1 MKKIFTTSNML
12 NACSC
17 GRVLSLRPILFA
29 VLLPLAAFFFS
40 GNVQAQI
47 AIANTTPVT
56 ENFDGIGTGAA
67 ATLPANWKFSTAAT
81 ASPTWGAGGNF
92 TATNN
97 AASAGTPT
105 AVGRYNWGNGTT
117 TTDRALGVMT
127 SAGYATPNSI
137 MAFYSNTN
145 ATSNISALTVSYEM
159 ERYRIN
165 TGAASIAFFYSTDGS
180 TWTSVPAGDIA
191 VITTGANAYD
201 FVPAGAP
208 SSTNAGTITKSG
220 ISITGLN
227 IANGGAI
234 YLRWSLST
242 ALPTQGIGIDNVS
255 VTATYT
261 PTITATGS
269 LTAVN
274 TTPGFASAFTS
285 YSLSGIF
292 LTNDITVTPP
302 AGFEVSQV
310 PGGAGPYAATQTL
323 TQVGGVVGPITIY
336 VRLAAATPIGTYSG
350 NVTNVSTGATT
361 VNVAMPASVVAN
373 APTLNAPT
381 VTVTGSTTATL
392 GATVTANGG
401 VALSAR
407 GTSFKT
413 SSPVVATDN
422 QLAEGLTAVG
432 AYTHSRS
439 GLSPQTKY
447 WFVGYASNPAAT
459 GISGE
464 GTFYTF
470 SEPVTTQA
478 ANMVGTPISFSQID
492 LAWDAAVFPASGAT
506 VKGYVLIRA
515 TNPQI
520 PTFTSVNGTVPAAGV
535 GTIVSSTILDP
546 AITYSNA
553 GLTQGTTYNYLLVP
567 YTWDGVNAA
576 TYNYLTASAAT
587 ATAITPLAPC
597 TPPVTQVTAALVG
610 GATSGTLNISWTP
623 GSGTNSLVI
632 VRAGSAVSQAPVTG
646 TLYNASATFGAGD
659 NLGSSNFV
667 CYSGAGSSFTL
678 SNLSASTTYY
688 VAVYT
693 YNLAGYC
700 FNLAGPA
707 TANGSTTAPASV
719 IETFEPG
726 TKGSY
731 TNGNDLCN
739 LGNWN
744 FSNALIGQIVGSDRF
759 NGAKSARIQSN
770 GSITMLFDKP
780 NGLGTVSVK
789 HALFGTDASTTW
801 RLDVSDDGGATFTA
815 YQSPVQTTNST
826 TLNTVSFTPNITG
839 NLIRIRI
846 VKLSGGTSSRL
857 NIDDISLGDYV
868 STNTVTTGAIVG
880 SPFCI
885 TNSTGA
891 GVSVPFSS
899 TGTFNAGNVYTA
911 QLSDGTGSFTLAQDI
926 GTLASVANAGVIAAS
941 IPAGTVT
948 GSAYK
953 IRVVASDPVI
963 TGSASASVLTINLN
977 TPDVTGV
984 SGGPSSGAVTVSWT
998 NPTGCYN
1005 DVMVMAFTSSITCVP
1020 AGNGSAYTANTVY
1033 GSGTACS
1040 GAFTVYR
1047 NVGNS
1052 VVVTGL
1058 TNGTIYYFKVFVR
1071 NGTVWST
1078 GVEVTAVPSA
1088 VADGDYQSHQTGAYN
1103 STTTWEKRVAGAW
1116 TYPSPDVPGT
1126 GNAGTANVTVNAGH
1140 TINLTASAANLA
1152 IKTLTVNN
1160 TGRIYGS
1167 SGTNVYMTLYG
1178 DIVCNGTIGT
1188 SAVAWNSLSFNMEGV
1203 NSTISGSGN
1212 FYASRLRKNFAV
1224 NTTTN
1229 LIIAM
1234 NMYLLWNTGS
1244 GTTMYNNSTGTN
1256 FNVTVNQNATL
1267 TAVLAGATSGNM
1279 AINSTNGGSSGVV
1292 RGGTWTINGTM
1303 NIPGILYATPAGNTA
1318 GSYSCNWIIG
1328 NTGVV
1333 NCNQIN
1339 CDASGVSGH
1348 SFTILNGGR
1357 LNINT
1362 AVGFNT
1368 ATATS
1373 FSATNNTWNLQPGSI
1388 VEYSA
1393 PSGITHILTDL
1404 TYSNLVVSGSGTKD
1418 FIASNLS
1425 QTGITLTVNRNL
1437 TISGSSVLDPS
1448 NPGLTNPSNAINV
1461 GGNWNNYGTAGF
1473 NEAFSNVTFNG
1484 FTAGGQKIYCPG
1496 GENFYNMTVSNTDA
1510 AGAELN
1516 TDVTVANDLNLG
1528 AVGRLFFGPTPSIMK
1543 LTKMTNAS
1551 NSFLGSGTALV
1562 DMSQSASTMYIG
1574 CETATYSGGFNA
1586 GTTSLVNYYRDMAV
1600 SGTSGNQDVLT
1611 GITYANLSLSGSDL
1625 KKTNADFTVTQTLTI
1640 DGSSTS
1646 LEANTIGKTLTLGGN
1661 LTLSGGGTMG
1671 GALGTSCLANL
1682 SIATSA
1688 ASAALAQTFNGGFSP
1703 INCFNLTTDKSAN
1716 GIILNAGNTNLTISN
1731 NLTQTT
1737 AAQLTP
1743 NDNRVKLGNVWSI
1756 WGPAAFNKGTST
1768 FEYTGAVAQTIVGV
1782 NYFNLESSGTG
1793 TRTMSILNPIGIA
1806 NIFTPFTNVYN
1817 FTGSTVDYNG
1827 ATDQSI
1833 APFTANILTVGRT
1846 YDNLTLSNTGIKS
1859 LTANTD
1865 VEGALTLNN
1874 TITFALDANYLGL
1887 KSTATQTARVAPVSA
1902 SASITYGTGR
1912 FVAERY
1918 YPARR
1923 AWRLITAPVTADA
1936 AKTLFN
1942 SWQVGAASPI
1952 GVGTY
1957 ISGPGET
1964 PANGLDVTPQHN
1976 YSLKTFNQATS
1987 AFDGVGNTK
1996 TALISG
2002 VTGTA
2007 GVPDNIGYFMF
2018 VRGDRTPANVNAF
2031 NPSGAVVETT
2041 LKDTGKIQVQSYTFP
2056 ANPSIG
2062 PNRYTLIGNPYASPV
2077 DFASLGRTGVVNK
2090 FQAWDPKLN
2099 TVGGY
2104 VVVDLTAGPAV
2115 IVPVG
2120 STQTQI
2126 IQSHQA
2132 FLVETNNASSP
2143 SVSFGEAAKSSTNN
2157 LTLFRPVRTI
2167 PSVAINLHTVN
2178 TDGTS
2183 NLADGVLAQYGD
2195 QFSAAVDQFDA
2206 LKFSNINETFAIL
2219 DNNNAFMLER
2229 RPAPRVNDTVFLS
2242 LKRSRQLNYRFNVIA
2257 DNFRAGNLS
2266 AYLVDKYKKTST
2278 ALSMQGDTWVDFSI
2292 TGDAAS
2298 AAADRFYI
2306 IFKKAVR
2313 FHHIDAVVTA
2323 GDITVNWLTENEAD
2337 ITTYEVERS
2346 ADNEHFEKIATVIP
2360 SKTEGTAGYSS
2371 VDLNPVPGVYY
2382 YRVKGTSNSGA
2393 FGYTESVKVKMAVT
2407 RSHLYVYPN
2416 PVTGGSIGLQM
2427 SSLPAGAYAVK
2438 LVATNGQV
2446 LLNTK
2451 LQHSKDRAAEMITY
2465 PSSITPGTYQLE
2477 VTGPDK
2483 VKSALSVV
2491 IGK

>member
-12 NACSC
+12 NALSC
-17 GRVLSLRPILFA
+17 GRISSLRPIIFA
-29 VLLPLAAFFFS
+29 VLLPLAAFFFV
-40 GNVQAQI
+40 GNAQAQTT
-47 AIANTTPVT
+47 IAN
-56 ENFDGIGTGAA
+56 FD
-67 ATLPANWKFSTAAT
+67 FAT
-81 ASPTWGAGGNF
+81 ASAYPAAPLT
-92 TATNN
+92 TAT
-97 AASAGTPT
+97 GIT
-105 AVGRYNWGNGTT
+105 ATATSSEAFSSGVGVVTT
-117 TTDRALGVMT
+117 GGAF
-127 SAGYATPNSI
+127 TPNLLNTALN
-137 MAFYSNTN
+137 MANSSGVNTKYFDF
-145 ATSNISALTVSYEM
+145 TL
-159 ERYRIN
+159 
-165 TGAASIAFFYSTDGS
+165 
-180 TWTSVPAGDIA
+180 
-191 VITTGANAYD
+191 TGAN
-201 FVPAGAP
+201 
-208 SSTNAGTITKSG
+208 
-220 ISITGLN
+220 ISYYKTFN
-227 IANGGAI
+227 IYFQALKALATSATTVTVTYSLNGGAFTGFA
-234 YLRWSLST
+234 SNTVALST
-242 ALPTQGIGIDNVS
+242 ALWIPTAPVMALPALVDNPSTSLVIRLSVS
-255 VTATYT
+255 GASGAGALRLDNFQVQATQT
-261 PTITATGS
+261 PTITAVGPLS
-269 LTAVN
+269 AVN

-285 YSLSGIF
+285 YSVSGIF

-310 PGGAGPYAATQTL
+310 PGGAGPYAASQTL

-336 VRLAAATPIGTYSG
+336 VRLAAATPVGTYSG
-350 NVTNVSTGATT
+350 NVTNVSAGATT

-381 VTVTGSTTATL
+381 VTVTSSTTATL

-401 VALSAR
+401 AALSAR

-413 SSPVVATDN
+413 SSPVIATDN

-432 AYTHSRS
+432 AYSHSRS
-439 GLSPQTKY
+439 GLNPETRY

-459 GISGE
+459 GISAE
-464 GTFYTF
+464 GNFYTF
-470 SEPVTTQA
+470 SNPVTTQA

-492 LAWDAAVFPASGAT
+492 LAWDAAVYPASGAT

-546 AITYSNA
+546 AITYSNV

-597 TPPVTQVTAALVG
+597 TPPVTQVTAAVVG
-610 GATSGTLNISWTP
+610 GATSGTLNISWTA

-632 VRAGSAVSQAPVTG
+632 VRAGAAVSQAPVTG

-667 CYSGAGSSFTL
+667 CYSGVGTSFTL
-678 SNLSASTTYY
+678 SNLSASTTYH

-693 YNLAGYC
+693 YNLAGFC

-707 TANGSTTAPASV
+707 IASGSTTAPASV

-726 TKGSY
+726 TKNSY

-744 FSNALIGQIVGSDRF
+744 LNGALIGNSASDAK
-759 NGAKSARIQSN
+759 NGLKSARIQST

-780 NGLGTVSVK
+780 NGLGTVSIS
-789 HALFGTDASTTW
+789 HALFNGDAPTTW
-801 RLDVSDDGGATFTA
+801 RMDVSDDGGATFVA
-815 YQSPVQTTNST
+815 YQSPVQNTNSPV
-826 TLNTVSFTPNITG
+826 LSTVSFTPNITG

-846 VKLSGGTSSRL
+846 VKLSGGASSRL
-857 NIDDISLGDYV
+857 NIDDITLGDYV

-885 TNSTGA
+885 TNVTGA

-899 TGTFNAGNVYTA
+899 TGTFNTGNVYTA

-926 GTLASVANAGVIAAS
+926 GTLASVANAGVIAAT

-963 TGSASASVLTINLN
+963 TGSASATVLSINLN
-977 TPDVTGV
+977 TPEVTGV

-1005 DVMVMAFTSSITCVP
+1005 DVMVMAFTSSITCLP
-1020 AGNGSAYTANTVY
+1020 AGNGSAYTPNTIY

-1047 NVGNS
+1047 NTGNS

-1103 STTTWEKRVAGAW
+1103 STSTWEKRVLGAW
-1116 TYPSPDVPGT
+1116 VYPSPDIPGT
-1126 GNAGTANVTVNAGH
+1126 GNAGTANVTVNALH
-1140 TINLTASAANLA
+1140 TINLTVSASNLA
-1152 IKTLTVNN
+1152 IKTLTVNS

-1167 SGTNVYMTLYG
+1167 SATNVYMTVYG

-1229 LIIAM
+1229 VIIAM

-1279 AINSTNGGSSGVV
+1279 AINSTNGGSAGVV
-1292 RGGTWTINGTM
+1292 RGGTYTINGTM
-1303 NIPGILYATPAGNTA
+1303 NIPGILYATNAGATA

-1339 CDASGVSGH
+1339 CDPSGVSGH

-1437 TISGSSVLDPS
+1437 TISGSSVLDPA
-1448 NPGLTNPSNAINV
+1448 NPGLTNPSNAINI
-1461 GGNWNNYGTAGF
+1461 GGNWNNYGTGGF

-1484 FTAGGQKIYCPG
+1484 FTTGGQKIYCPG

-1516 TDVTVANDLNLG
+1516 TDVTVSNDLNLG
-1528 AVGRLFFGPTPSIMK
+1528 AVGRLFFGLTPSIMK

-1586 GTTSLVNYYRDMAV
+1586 GTTSLVNYYRDMAI

-1625 KKTNADFTVTQTLTI
+1625 KKTNANFTVTQTLTI

-1688 ASAALAQTFNGGFSP
+1688 ASAAIAQTFNGGFNP
-1703 INCFNLTTDKSAN
+1703 INCFNLTTDKTAN
-1716 GIILNAGNTNLTISN
+1716 GIVLNAGNTNLTISN

-1768 FEYTGAVAQTIVGV
+1768 FEYTGTVAQTIVGV
-1782 NYFNLESSGTG
+1782 NYFNLESSSTG
-1793 TRTMSILNPIGIA
+1793 TRTMSIVNPIGIA
-1806 NIFTPFTNVYN
+1806 NIFTPFTNVYS

-1827 ATDQSI
+1827 TVDQNI

-1957 ISGPGET
+1957 ISGPLET
-1964 PANGLDVTPQHN
+1964 PLNGLDITPQHN

-1996 TALISG
+1996 TTLISG

-2031 NPSGAVVETT
+2031 NPYGAVVETT
-2041 LKDTGKIQVQSYTFP
+2041 LKDTGKIQVQTYTFP

-2104 VVVDLTAGPAV
+2104 VVVDLTAGPAT

-2178 TDGTS
+2178 TDGTT

-2242 LKRSRQLNYRFNVIA
+2242 LKRSRQLNYRFNVMA
-2257 DNFRAGNLS
+2257 NNFRAGNLS
-2266 AYLVDKYKKTST
+2266 AYLVDKFKKTST

-2313 FHHIDAVVTA
+2313 FHHIDAAVTA
-2323 GDITVNWLTENEAD
+2323 GDITVKWLTENEAD

-2346 ADNEHFEKIATVIP
+2346 TDNEYFEKIATVIP
-2360 SKTEGTAGYSS
+2360 SKTEGAAGYSS
-2371 VDLNPVPGVYY
+2371 VDLNPVPGIYY
-2382 YRVKGTSNSGA
+2382 YRIKGTSNSGA

-2416 PVTGGSIGLQM
+2416 PATGGSIGLQM
-2427 SSLPAGAYAVK
+2427 SSFPAGAYAVK
-2438 LVATNGQV
+2438 LVATTGQV

-2451 LQHSKDRAAEMITY
+2451 LQHSKDSATEMITY

-2477 VTGPDK
+2477 VTGPDR